1 MENENPKKDEVT
13 MSFEQS
19 LALLQDTVKKLE
31 SGELSLEDALQK
43 FEDGVKLTRACESYL
58 AAAEKRVEL
67 LTKDASGN
75 PELKP
80 FSANIR
86 T

>member
-1 MENENPKKDEVT
+1 MNKDNVENPETT

-19 LALLQDTVKKLE
+19 LSLLQETVKKLE
-31 SGELSLEDALQK
+31 SGELSLEDALK
-43 FEDGVKLTRACESYL
+43 NFEDGVKLTRACENYL
-58 AAAEKRVEL
+58 SAAEKRVEV

-80 FSANIR
+80 FPTNNR